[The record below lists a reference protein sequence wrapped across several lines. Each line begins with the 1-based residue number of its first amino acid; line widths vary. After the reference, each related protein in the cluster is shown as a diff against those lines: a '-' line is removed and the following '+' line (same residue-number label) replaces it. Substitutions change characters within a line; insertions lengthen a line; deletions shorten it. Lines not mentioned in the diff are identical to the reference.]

1 MMAAQGESVSAKSW
15 GDGSWEIGG
24 PNVAWGG
31 MVVAPASHPASVS
44 IPEPR

>member
-1 MMAAQGESVSAKSW
+1 MMAAQGESVSVKRW

-24 PNVAWGG
+24 PTVARGG
-31 MVVAPASHPASVS
+31 TVVTPASHPASVS